1 LFTVTD
7 IHQQHVFAMRLRNG
21 YVKLTY
27 FAPWPCQGQA
37 DDIIVI
43 YIIRGP
49 GARPRQVNTSFTV
62 KIHSFLG

>member
-1 LFTVTD
+1 
-7 IHQQHVFAMRLRNG
+7 MRLRNG

-49 GARPRQVNTSFTV
+49 GARPRQVNTTFTV
-62 KIHSFLG
+62 KMHSFLG